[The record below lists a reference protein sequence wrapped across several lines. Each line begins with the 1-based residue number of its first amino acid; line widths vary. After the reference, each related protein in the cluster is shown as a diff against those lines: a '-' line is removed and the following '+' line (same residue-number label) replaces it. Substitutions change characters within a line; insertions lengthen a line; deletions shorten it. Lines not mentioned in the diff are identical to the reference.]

1 MIWDERV
8 PKRLPANTFP
18 RMHVTIDPDNKQL
31 VKDKIHKAFVR
42 GPKFIS
48 QRVQIG
54 TEMVQVGSHQ
64 EQRGTETYQTG
75 TRSVLLYEVLEIT
88 QESSTII
95 LIKNKSSHTVSYEC
109 TGGYNNTIP
118 AYGTACVHTRPAS
131 MWDIAYTEP
140 IYGTRPKYVTVPDY
154 EERPVYSDE
163 EFIGL
168 VMGIRRK

>member
-31 VKDKIHKAFVR
+31 VKDRIHKAFVR

-64 EQRGTETYQTG
+64 EQQGTETYQTG
-75 TRSVLLYEVLEIT
+75 TRSVPLSEVLTVVQTGSDIFGIVNNSHHYFSFRCTSGQTYEIGSRERIFT
-88 QESSTII
+88 
-95 LIKNKSSHTVSYEC
+95 K
-109 TGGYNNTIP
+109 G
-118 AYGTACVHTRPAS
+118 RPAN
-131 MWDIAYTEP
+131 MADTAYTEP

-154 EERPVYSDE
+154 EERPVYSGE
-163 EFIGL
+163 EIIGL